1 MTWIFHG
8 QFHGYLRNSMW
19 NFEELI
25 KNEVE
30 FHTRVTKWNSKGD
43 EEKIVWNFQVSWIL
57 VLEIFQGIQH
67 NFVEFPGEDRG
78 GGEGSKKYFLNPP
91 GFFSEIAQHIQCLT
105 QKFESHLQERAI
117 LLFIFYI
124 NKTT

>member
-1 MTWIFHG
+1 
-8 QFHGYLRNSMW
+8 MW

-57 VLEIFQGIQH
+57 VLEIFQGIKH
-67 NFVEFPGEDRG
+67 NFVEFPGEDSG
-78 GGEGSKKYFLNPP
+78 GGGFKKVFPQPP
-91 GFFSEIAQHIQCLT
+91 WFF
-105 QKFESHLQERAI
+105 F
-117 LLFIFYI
+117 
-124 NKTT
+124 